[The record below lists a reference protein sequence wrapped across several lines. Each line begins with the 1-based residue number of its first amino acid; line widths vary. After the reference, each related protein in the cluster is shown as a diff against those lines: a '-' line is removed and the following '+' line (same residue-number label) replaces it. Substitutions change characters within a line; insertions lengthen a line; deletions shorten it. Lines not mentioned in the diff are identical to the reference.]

1 MILFIHANISLA
13 IAIDMIIIYLFTFL
27 INQKSLIVHV
37 PLIQSI
43 RGLQLEDFQELRR
56 EEENQ
61 SF

>member
-13 IAIDMIIIYLFTFL
+13 IAIDMIIIYLFIFL

-37 PLIQSI
+37 PLIQPI